1 LSAEARA
8 YLKLGDA
15 CLEGVMRDDKN
26 LVKCVE
32 ELGESADGA
41 CADLEV
47 VDIPDGVKWSI
58 QQHDGKEWIVEKHRT
73 W

>member
-1 LSAEARA
+1 
-8 YLKLGDA
+8 
-15 CLEGVMRDDKN
+15 
-26 LVKCVE
+26 
-32 ELGESADGA
+32 
-41 CADLEV
+41 